1 MRSRLDNPYLRN
13 HTPQLRK
20 GRSKELFFR
29 LTFGA
34 PHATTVIPVRL
45 PPTWPKRMAQAPPD
59 GSISHSKTNPS
70 PFASG
75 FVPDRVDTTGADA
88 RMNELY
94 RSTLRIQESPTPWG
108 TQPMPASS
116 RFLLVLPGF
125 LACLGLGLAQE
136 PAPKSSE
143 KPLPAVSDT
152 PLANLQGLWELA
164 QVEAE
169 GNFLPPGLFGP
180 ATLAAKAPDS
190 DNWIHEIKF
199 DGYRLQARREA
210 GKVNLLTRNGLEIKG
225 LLVSPKDGKPFKPD
239 NGKAG
244 GKPEQLL
251 MPLDIIPEV
260 DGKSTM
266 LQEGLCKVE
275 GDKLFLCSGPPGV
288 GRPTS
293 LATQGKPQIT
303 VMIFMKKK
311 P

>member
-94 RSTLRIQESPTPWG
+94 RATLRIQESPTPWG

-180 ATLAAKAPDS
+180 ATLEVKG
-190 DNWIHEIKF
+190 NR
-199 DGYRLQARREA
+199 Y
-210 GKVNLLTRNGLEIKG
+210 LLTRNGLEIKG